1 MYGTGAIVTCKNPTA
16 RTPELDRAVLSIPV
30 GVMTATVP
38 PSECLSPLVEHFW
51 WVQWDVD
58 EPRSSEVLSYPSVH
72 VVFEGAEANIVGVVR
87 QKFVRRLDGVGEVFG
102 IKFRPGMF
110 RQLSRTPAHRL
121 TNQTL
126 PLCREAW
133 GGAFTFRVL
142 GCGSVDERIAIAEA
156 ALREI
161 CPVSIWDPRAIL
173 ARDLVERVRTKP
185 DLRSVSILA
194 EVSDLSERAL
204 QRLFRDYVGVSPK
217 WVVRRFRLQEAA
229 ELLATTQQSVASVA
243 ADLGYFDQSHFVRDF
258 KAAVGEAPLNFLRK
272 ARNQRQ
278 E

>member
-1 MYGTGAIVTCKNPTA
+1 VGSVGCG
-16 RTPELDRAVLSIPV
+16 RATEFGSLILPFRSR
-30 GVMTATVP
+30 GVRGGR
-38 PSECLSPLVEHFW
+38 SEHRRRRAAKIRAAA
-51 WVQWDVD
+51 QW
-58 EPRSSEVLSYPSVH
+58 
-72 VVFEGAEANIVGVVR
+72 
-87 QKFVRRLDGVGEVFG
+87 VGEVFG

-121 TNQTL
+121 
-126 PLCREAW
+126 CREAW

-142 GCGSVDERIAIAEA
+142 GCGSVDERIANAEA

-173 ARDLVERVRTKP
+173 ARYLVERVSTKP

-258 KAAVGEAPLNFLRK
+258 KAAVGEAPLNFLRNTNPL
-272 ARNQRQ
+272 RG
-278 E
+278 